1 MTRVVLAVLVGLP
14 CLSAFGAV
22 PPAFCTNAAT
32 RPSLLDRGCCRQQ
45 QRALAPKMA
54 DSDMVDEEELDKL
67 VRAEIEAAFAGL
79 EEKFANGEDEEAIKI
94 IQSQG
99 AGVLSSVLEKL
110 DEDGKLLSG
119 QLASKIE
126 ALATDE
132 SALLLERYS
141 QEIDETRQK
150 MDAERLSIRAEVERL
165 EELNKELQSLQGVG
179 GLSLNKDKIVG
190 GLAFLVGLT
199 GIGAA
204 INEGLK
210 FGFGLASAD
219 VFALVANL
227 LLGAAGMYVYFTR
240 K

>member
-1 MTRVVLAVLVGLP
+1 MLGVL
-14 CLSAFGAV
+14 
-22 PPAFCTNAAT
+22 
-32 RPSLLDRGCCRQQ
+32 
-45 QRALAPKMA
+45 
-54 DSDMVDEEELDKL
+54 
-67 VRAEIEAAFAGL
+67 GL
-79 EEKFANGEDEEAIKI
+79 E
-94 IQSQG
+94 QTLR
-99 AGVLSSVLEKL
+99 VW
-110 DEDGKLLSG
+110 
-119 QLASKIE
+119 
-126 ALATDE
+126 